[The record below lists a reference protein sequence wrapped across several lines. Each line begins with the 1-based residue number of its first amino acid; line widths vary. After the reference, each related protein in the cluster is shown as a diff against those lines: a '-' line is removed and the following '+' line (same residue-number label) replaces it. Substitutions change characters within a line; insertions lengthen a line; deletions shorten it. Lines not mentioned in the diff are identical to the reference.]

1 MFYESGSF
9 MKFQHLQTRIVV
21 LLFCMVA
28 SIPSVLA
35 QTKRDPAYTN
45 KREQALQLFNQ
56 DKRLEALPLLEEL
69 AQKNPNDEDIAVCLA
84 GSLVTHAATLTD
96 QRAAASERLRAKSIL
111 EKSGSNNTLAKNLL
125 QLLNEMPEG
134 SDTQFSENPAVDQA
148 MRAGE
153 AAFSRRDY
161 DEAIKNYSRALEL
174 EPKNYAA
181 LLFIGNTFFRKND
194 FARAREWYEKA
205 IQLDP
210 NIETAYRYYADMQ
223 GRTGDMAKARSM
235 LIHAAVAEP
244 YNRMVWRDLM
254 TWAALNETR
263 ISFRYAGVSADPTP
277 LGPSDPKAPKKG
289 ESLFDVK
296 LFQPRPKD
304 LSDAWR
310 AYQSVRE
317 DWKDGGKF
325 KEHFPQEAGY
335 RHSLAEE
342 TEALTAEVKVLEKL
356 RGDIETAELV
366 IEDQS
371 VTLLLKL
378 HQAGVLEPYVLF
390 RLGDEGIAKDYSA
403 YRAAHRDKLEEYM
416 DKFVVPSAPSRR

>member
-1 MFYESGSF
+1 
-9 MKFQHLQTRIVV
+9 MKFRYLHARIVV
-21 LLFCMVA
+21 LLFCLAA
-28 SIPSVLA
+28 SVPSVLA
-35 QTKRDPAYTN
+35 QMKRDKAETN
-45 KREQALQLFNQ
+45 KREQALRLFNQ

-96 QRAAASERLRAKSIL
+96 RHAAASERLRAKSIL

-125 QLLNEMPEG
+125 QILNEMPDGVATE
-134 SDTQFSENPAVDQA
+134 FSENPAVDQA

-174 EPKNYAA
+174 EPGNYAA
-181 LLFIGNTFFRKND
+181 VLFIGNTFFRKND
-194 FARAREWYEKA
+194 VAKAGEWYEKA
-205 IQLDP
+205 IRLDP
-210 NIETAYRYYADMQ
+210 NIETAYRYYADML
-223 GRTGDMAKARSM
+223 GRTGDMAKARGM
-235 LIHAAVAEP
+235 LIQAAVAEP

-254 TWAALNETR
+254 TWAALNDTR
-263 ISFRYAGVSADPTP
+263 INFRYAGVSPDPAP
-277 LGPSDPKAPKKG
+277 LKPPDPRTPKAPKKD
-289 ESLFDVK
+289 EPLFDVK
-296 LFQPRPKD
+296 LFQPRPKN

-310 AYQSVRE
+310 AYQSVRA

-325 KEHFPQEAGY
+325 KQHFSQEAEY

-342 TEALTAEVKVLEKL
+342 TEALTAEVRVLERL

-371 VTLLLKL
+371 AALLLKL

-403 YRAAHRDKLEEYM
+403 YRAAHREKLEEYL
-416 DKFVVPSAPSRR
+416 DKFVVPPAPARP